1 MSKQRK
7 QSFLG
12 GAVILAAAVAIV
24 KSIGFFYKI
33 PLNNILNSAGKTY
46 FDAAYQIYNVL
57 LSISTAGLPL
67 ALSKLVSEAQAR
79 GRENQKRKLFRVAF
93 WLFLGLGVAGT
104 SFMFFGTGIVTG
116 MMNNEGAF
124 HAIRALAPA
133 VFFVCILSCIR
144 GYTQG
149 QGDMKP
155 SAASQVL
162 EAVCKLGIGLPLA
175 WYVIN
180 SGLGME
186 QGAAAAIMGVTIGTA
201 LSMLFLAVYL
211 LRNRG
216 SGVSLD
222 VPDSSGKLIRQ
233 ILIIGVPI
241 TLSNSA
247 LSIITLVDTSIVLG
261 RLQDGLGLTEVAASA
276 LRGQYGYA
284 MDMVNLPASFVFP
297 VTMSLIPAA
306 AAALASRDH
315 VGADRIISSA
325 FRVIA
330 ILALPCGVGL
340 SVLATPIMRLI
351 LPMRQED
358 ALAAGVHLRLLGIAC
373 IFICIM
379 TLTNA
384 ILQTYGKERLPVFTM
399 ITGGI
404 VKIIMNYILVGDPD
418 INIHGAP
425 VSTLCCY
432 MTIVA
437 LNLFF
442 VWKYSPQKPRYIR
455 LFAKPIL
462 ASALMGAAAWAV
474 CGFVGRALAAGH
486 SDYGANAAATLC
498 GILAGVVVYFVLVI
512 ALRIFRAEDLRG
524 MPHGEKIIHLLHLR

>member
-1 MSKQRK
+1 M
-7 QSFLG
+7 
-12 GAVILAAAVAIV
+12 
-24 KSIGFFYKI
+24 
-33 PLNNILNSAGKTY
+33 
-46 FDAAYQIYNVL
+46 
-57 LSISTAGLPL
+57 
-67 ALSKLVSEAQAR
+67 
-79 GRENQKRKLFRVAF
+79 
-93 WLFLGLGVAGT
+93 
-104 SFMFFGTGIVTG
+104 
-116 MMNNEGAF
+116 
-124 HAIRALAPA
+124 
-133 VFFVCILSCIR
+133 
-144 GYTQG
+144 
-149 QGDMKP
+149 
-155 SAASQVL
+155 
-162 EAVCKLGIGLPLA
+162 
-175 WYVIN
+175 
-180 SGLGME
+180 
-186 QGAAAAIMGVTIGTA
+186 
-201 LSMLFLAVYL
+201 
-211 LRNRG
+211 
-216 SGVSLD
+216 
-222 VPDSSGKLIRQ
+222 
-233 ILIIGVPI
+233 
-241 TLSNSA
+241 
-247 LSIITLVDTSIVLG
+247 SIITLVDTSIVLG

-404 VKIIMNYILVGDPD
+404 VKIVMNYILVGDPD

-474 CGFVGRALAAGH
+474 CGFVGRTLAAGH
-486 SDYGANAAATLC
+486 SAYGANAAAALC

-524 MPHGEKIIHLLHLR
+524 MPHGEKILHLLHLR

>member
-247 LSIITLVDTSIVLG
+247 MSIITLVDTKIVLG
-261 RLQDGLGLTEVAASA
+261 RLRDIPALADSAAELFGQYTFGLQDGLGLTEVAASA

-379 TLTNA
+379 TLTRPTA
-384 ILQTYGKERLPVFTM
+384 RSACRSLP
-399 ITGGI
+399 
-404 VKIIMNYILVGDPD
+404 
-418 INIHGAP
+418 
-425 VSTLCCY
+425 
-432 MTIVA
+432 
-437 LNLFF
+437 
-442 VWKYSPQKPRYIR
+442 
-455 LFAKPIL
+455 
-462 ASALMGAAAWAV
+462 
-474 CGFVGRALAAGH
+474 
-486 SDYGANAAATLC
+486 
-498 GILAGVVVYFVLVI
+498 
-512 ALRIFRAEDLRG
+512 
-524 MPHGEKIIHLLHLR
+524 